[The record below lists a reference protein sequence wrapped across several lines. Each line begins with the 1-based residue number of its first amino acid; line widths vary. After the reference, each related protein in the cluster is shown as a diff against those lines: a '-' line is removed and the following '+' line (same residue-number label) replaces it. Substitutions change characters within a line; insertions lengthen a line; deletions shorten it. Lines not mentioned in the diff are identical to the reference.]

1 MKKMDV
7 RVKKTYTMLS
17 DALLR
22 LLKERSFA
30 DLTVLEICDEANV
43 HRATFYK
50 HFVDKYDFLDSCFRA
65 KIAELSF
72 GKAEV
77 IRSPEG
83 LKRHI
88 NRMIS
93 NVLLFV
99 DRNKELFF
107 SVSSDKYAS
116 SFNDILSNAVANY
129 IEERLYAR
137 AELKEISSQI
147 PLISNYYAG
156 AIVGLIKWWGKE
168 ENPCT
173 IQEFL
178 SFIQPKI
185 QEFCDYIIS
194 YGGYMDGPSAS

>member
-1 MKKMDV
+1 MKKIDV
-7 RVKKTYTMLS
+7 RVKKTYTLLC

-22 LLKERSFA
+22 LLKEKSFA

-50 HFVDKYDFLDSCFRA
+50 HFVDKYDFLDSCFRI
-65 KIAELSF
+65 KIEELSF
-72 GKAEV
+72 DVEDPIAT
-77 IRSPEG
+77 PDA

-88 NRMIS
+88 NRLIS

-99 DRNKELFF
+99 DRNREFFF

-116 SFNDILSNAVANY
+116 SFNDILSNTISNY
-129 IEERLYAR
+129 IEERLYAK
-137 AELKEISSQI
+137 ESLKSAFEKQI

-156 AIVGLIKWWGKE
+156 AIVGLIKWWCKE

-178 SFIQPKI
+178 TFIQPKI
-185 QEFCDYIIS
+185 KEFCDYIIS
-194 YGGYMDGPSAS
+194 RGVRTE